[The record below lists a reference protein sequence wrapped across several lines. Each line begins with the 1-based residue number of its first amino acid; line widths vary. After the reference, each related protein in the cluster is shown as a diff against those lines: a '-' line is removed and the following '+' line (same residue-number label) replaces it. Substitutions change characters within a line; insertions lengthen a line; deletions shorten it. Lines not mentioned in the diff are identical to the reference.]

1 MKGLI
6 IKDFKLLM
14 MQKSFFV
21 TLTIVAI
28 FFGITTDSIFVIGF
42 LTMICSMFAL
52 STILVM
58 MNLIMAMHFYFHYR
72 LQEKVMLL
80 KSIFLQLCLVL
91 YHLFYQQ

>member
-28 FFGITTDSIFVIGF
+28 FFGITTNI
-42 LTMICSMFAL
+42 L
-52 STILVM
+52 SVV
-58 MNLIMAMHFYFHYR
+58 NND
-72 LQEKVMLL
+72 
-80 KSIFLQLCLVL
+80 
-91 YHLFYQQ
+91 LFDVCFKYY